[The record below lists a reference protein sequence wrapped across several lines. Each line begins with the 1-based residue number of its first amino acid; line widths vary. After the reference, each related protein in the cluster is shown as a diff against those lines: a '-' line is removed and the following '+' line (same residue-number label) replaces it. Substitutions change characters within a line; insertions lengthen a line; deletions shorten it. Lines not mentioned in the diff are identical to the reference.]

1 MRATFYLVAVIAAL
15 AFVVIA
21 SGLFRSDPEP
31 REGAAPGSSGS
42 VLMVEEPQNRPVA
55 DLVENPRAEK
65 TLADSIDGQDTPVA
79 GQGPIEDLERI
90 PTREFA
96 APAEDSPEDV
106 LARRRAAIKAE
117 IAKLETGIVTARES
131 ESQPPPMIQA
141 YRGSGGAAPPPMPV
155 AAALGEREIPPE
167 IIEAMEREPDRA
179 GIEDLQEQL
188 RRAREDGTPP
198 ELQRYMDAAQR
209 PLLN

>member
-31 REGAAPGSSGS
+31 REGSASGTSGS
-42 VLMVEEPQNRPVA
+42 VLMVEEPQSRPVA
-55 DLVENPRAEK
+55 DPVENPRAEK
-65 TLADSIDGQDTPVA
+65 TLADAIDAQGTPVA
-79 GQGPIEDLERI
+79 GKGPIEDVESI

-117 IAKLETGIVTARES
+117 IAKLEAGIVTAGGS
-131 ESQPPPMIQA
+131 ESRPPPMVQA
-141 YRGSGGAAPPPMPV
+141 YRVSGGAAPPPMPV
-155 AAALGEREIPPE
+155 AAPDEPGTPPE
-167 IIEAMEREPDRA
+167 IIEAMKREPGSA
-179 GIEDLQEQL
+179 QVEALEETL

-209 PLLN
+209 PLLD